1 MNSQGITNTPI
12 NLGNPEE
19 YSILELAK
27 LIIKLTNSN
36 SKIQFLSLPMDD
48 PKQRKPSIKKAIE
61 LLNWS
66 PSIQIE
72 EGLEYTIQDLAARL

>member
-1 MNSQGITNTPI
+1 MDTPI

-27 LIIKLTNSN
+27 LIIKLANSN
-36 SKIQFLSLPMDD
+36 SKLQFLPLPMDD
-48 PKQRKPSIKKAIE
+48 PRQRKPNIKKAIK

-66 PSIQIE
+66 PSIQLE
-72 EGLEYTIQDLAARL
+72 EGLHYTIKDLAARL